1 MIYVFYLRKAPGTER
16 PSPNFRLP
24 FRASLGRF
32 QRIEYRGVSMK
43 RSLSLIAVVSAI
55 LVVSTIGHA
64 QDLSQGK
71 GSLHG
76 KVLDQDGKP
85 LQGAIARAEQFAN
98 HYIGESRTNK
108 NGEYSIVGLY
118 QGRYKV
124 MLIVNNKILMTIG
137 EKDSESIY
145 VVPDRDQGA
154 NFDLRKVPAAALA
167 AAPDAPPADPNK
179 GKSKAEIEA
188 DKKKND
194 EMKSAFGAGV
204 AALKAQNYDEAIKQL
219 QIASE
224 KDATQPAIF
233 GNLGVA
239 YIGAKKYDDAIVALR
254 KSIALNPSDAAVHS
268 SLANALIATGKFDE
282 AQQEA
287 QEVAKLDPAL
297 AGQTYYNLG
306 AMLGNSGKT
315 KESVEFFKKTIEVD
329 PKNADAYYQLGLS
342 YFATADTIPAA
353 IPVLQKYLDLQ
364 PNGAN
369 AEAAKQLIAT
379 AKASSPSGSKK
390 D

>member
-1 MIYVFYLRKAPGTER
+1 
-16 PSPNFRLP
+16 
-24 FRASLGRF
+24 
-32 QRIEYRGVSMK
+32 MK

-55 LVVSTIGHA
+55 LIVSTIGHA
-64 QDLSQGK
+64 QQPQ

-85 LQGAIARAEQFAN
+85 LQGAIARAEELAN
-98 HYIGESRTNK
+98 HYIGESKTNK

-118 QGRYKV
+118 QGRYRV

-137 EKDSESIY
+137 EKDSEAIY
-145 VVPDRDQGA
+145 VVPDRDEAA
-154 NFDLRKVPAAALA
+154 NFDLRKVPAANLA
-167 AAPDAPPADPNK
+167 AAPTAPPADPNK
-179 GKSKAEIEA
+179 GKSKADIEA

-194 EMKSAFGAGV
+194 EVKSAFGAGV

-224 KDATQPAIF
+224 KDATQPAVF

-239 YIGAKKYDDAIVALR
+239 YLGAKKYEDAIVALR
-254 KSIALNPSDAAVHS
+254 KSIALNPSDAAVHA
-268 SLANALIATGKFDE
+268 SLGTALTSTGKFDE

-342 YFATADTIPAA
+342 YFASADTIPAA

-364 PNGAN
+364 PNGTN

-379 AKASSPSGSKK
+379 AKASAPSGSKK